1 MQIVITLVLM
11 SKIHI
16 TQYLKICIMKQMI
29 VTNFFF
35 KKSPRILLNHILFM
49 IKKKQICVVFK
60 WATKSG
66 TTQKFVCQEIHRADT
81 SVAALELRPLNLL
94 NASHQGMCWN
104 SPPVVIRTTLTM
116 FSGKTIMFHM
126 KIGMIFKMFIF

>member
-16 TQYLKICIMKQMI
+16 TQYLKIYIMKQMI

-49 IKKKQICVVFK
+49 IKKK
-60 WATKSG
+60 
-66 TTQKFVCQEIHRADT
+66 
-81 SVAALELRPLNLL
+81 
-94 NASHQGMCWN
+94 
-104 SPPVVIRTTLTM
+104 
-116 FSGKTIMFHM
+116 
-126 KIGMIFKMFIF
+126 